1 MDYQAF
7 TNAMMYEGVRGAL
20 AADDALKQQGQET
33 RFRVR
38 ETPEWKKHAG
48 ALEAEMLIAALI
60 TAVALAAPRAA
71 LADDAVAGA
80 IVGAITGAAIATGA
94 VVPYERREPLREYI
108 VRESRPSYHYD
119 EEVVVG
125 RELPPGAYES
135 YEVPEEYV
143 PRGHHYAIVND
154 RPVIFHSETRRIIHV
169 YE

>member
-1 MDYQAF
+1 MLTRIF
-7 TNAMMYEGVRGAL
+7 
-20 AADDALKQQGQET
+20 AA
-33 RFRVR
+33 
-38 ETPEWKKHAG
+38 
-48 ALEAEMLIAALI
+48 LIAAL
-60 TAVALAAPRAA
+60 ALAAPRAA

-108 VRESRPSYHYD
+108 VRERRPSYRHE

-143 PRGHHYAIVND
+143 PRGHHYTVIND

>member
-1 MDYQAF
+1 MSAERLTLF
-7 TNAMMYEGVRGAL
+7 MEIKMLTRVF
-20 AADDALKQQGQET
+20 AAS
-33 RFRVR
+33 
-38 ETPEWKKHAG
+38 
-48 ALEAEMLIAALI
+48 IA
-60 TAVALAAPRAA
+60 VMALAAPSAA
-71 LADDAVAGA
+71 LAEDAVSGA

-108 VRESRPSYHYD
+108 VRESRPSYRYD
-119 EEVVVG
+119 DEVVVG
-125 RELPPGAYES
+125 RELPRGAYES

>member
-1 MDYQAF
+1 MLTRIF
-7 TNAMMYEGVRGAL
+7 
-20 AADDALKQQGQET
+20 AA
-33 RFRVR
+33 
-38 ETPEWKKHAG
+38 
-48 ALEAEMLIAALI
+48 LIAAL
-60 TAVALAAPRAA
+60 ALAAPRAA

-108 VRESRPSYHYD
+108 VRESRPSYHY
-119 EEVVVG
+119 EEE
-125 RELPPGAYES
+125 ELPPGAYES

-143 PRGHHYAIVND
+143 PRGHHYTVIND

>member
-1 MDYQAF
+1 MEN
-7 TNAMMYEGVRGAL
+7 TMLTRIS
-20 AADDALKQQGQET
+20 AASI
-33 RFRVR
+33 VV
-38 ETPEWKKHAG
+38 
-48 ALEAEMLIAALI
+48 M
-60 TAVALAAPRAA
+60 AVAAARAA
-71 LADDAVAGA
+71 LADDAVVGA
-80 IVGAITGAAIATGA
+80 IVGAITGAAIATGT

-108 VRESRPSYHYD
+108 VRENRPSYHYE

>member
-1 MDYQAF
+1 MSAERLTLFREIDMLTRIF
-7 TNAMMYEGVRGAL
+7 
-20 AADDALKQQGQET
+20 AAS
-33 RFRVR
+33 
-38 ETPEWKKHAG
+38 
-48 ALEAEMLIAALI
+48 IAVL
-60 TAVALAAPRAA
+60 ALAAPSAA
-71 LADDAVAGA
+71 LAEDAVAGA

-119 EEVVVG
+119 DEVVVG

-143 PRGHHYAIVND
+143 PRGHHYTIIND
-154 RPVIFHSETRRIIHV
+154 RPVIFHPETRRIIHV

>member
-1 MDYQAF
+1 MSAERLTLF
-7 TNAMMYEGVRGAL
+7 REIKMLTRIF
-20 AADDALKQQGQET
+20 AAS
-33 RFRVR
+33 
-38 ETPEWKKHAG
+38 
-48 ALEAEMLIAALI
+48 IAVL
-60 TAVALAAPRAA
+60 ALAAPRAA

-119 EEVVVG
+119 DEVVVG
-125 RELPPGAYES
+125 RELPRGAYES

-143 PRGHHYAIVND
+143 PRGHHYAIIND
-154 RPVIFHSETRRIIHV
+154 RPVIFHPETRRIIHV